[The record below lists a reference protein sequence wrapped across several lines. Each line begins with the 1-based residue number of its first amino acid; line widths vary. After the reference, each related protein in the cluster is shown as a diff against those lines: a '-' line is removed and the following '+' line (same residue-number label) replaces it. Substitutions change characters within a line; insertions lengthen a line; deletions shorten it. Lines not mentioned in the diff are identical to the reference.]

1 MPRKFPAM
9 QILKPSPFLRQLLC
23 AFAALSTVQAG
34 VDSVVTFNELH
45 YNPAAAQT
53 AGEWLELKNQNSV
66 DVDLSGWRLDGGVDY
81 VFPEGTV
88 IRGGGYL
95 VVAANPA
102 ALMSAAG
109 ISGVLGPFANSLA
122 NNGESVTLKNN
133 NGRRMD
139 EIDYRDSQPWPP
151 AADGS
156 GATLAKRDEFQNSE
170 LPENW
175 AASVEVG
182 GTPGAYNFTAPNSGG
197 AVQVNGVPGPLRRYY
212 RFEGN
217 ANDTSGNTVN
227 GSLVNAP
234 VYSTQFPPIVGSGQ
248 SIDLNG
254 TTQYVN
260 VPDGEHPTAYTI
272 SAWVRP
278 DTIRAQSIVVRT
290 DGSGPTVTWSH
301 QLRMTA
307 LGRFEHYT
315 FDGASKSIIGT
326 TTAVAGQ
333 WYHVCIVARNGGQ
346 MKLYVNG
353 TEEGTALGV
362 SSLWTGG
369 TRWMIGS
376 NSNNGMTFFDGRIDE
391 VAFWHGAMDAS
402 QVGHIA
408 TGFKLPPDTAVS
420 NLALGRTVING
431 SGSYPSVGF
440 NVVGGSG
447 DFTASN
453 VTDGSASD
461 VFAGSYW
468 LGREGVTNEY
478 FILDLGNPVAID
490 QVLLRNTHNWQF
502 NDRGTAN
509 FRLFA
514 ASEVDG
520 SNQLVSP
527 VQVLNSTLTTRT
539 IAAPTPPGSPVPGDS
554 FTSVNGLTP
563 VTARYLKFETL
574 TSSYAANVG
583 LNEIEVF
590 GTAVTGGGGSERP
603 QRPAL
608 VINELSNDDEAVWWM
623 ELHNY
628 GSTAL
633 DLTGYVVETSAGTSY
648 TLPATSLVAGGF
660 LVLDETTTGLH
671 PLDETKVFLYNAGKS
686 VVVDA
691 VVQKAQKHQLRRS
704 SVAGSGPGEFL
715 AAEAPGDITPG
726 TANVITLPT
735 AIVINEIM
743 YHRRPQFQ
751 PYVENPEEWIELYNK
766 SASPVDVSGWKLDD
780 AIGFT
785 FPAGTVIPAG
795 GYLCVAN
802 DAAAFAA
809 ANPGVPVVGNFSG
822 GLSNRGER
830 IQLRDA
836 VGNTVDEVFYRDK
849 EPWPLYTDGLGS
861 SLELKN
867 PEADNSVP
875 ESWAASDESPRSFWQ
890 NYTFTATAQTPI
902 YSPTITA
909 TGTTAFHELRLGLLE
924 EGEVLVD
931 DVSVREITTAPA
943 VELMQNGAFSSALTP
958 VWRVLGNHDQS
969 SIVTDAGNPVLA
981 LRASGPLLYMH
992 NLLETSLK
1000 AGGSLVPVVNGRQYT
1015 ISLRAKWLRGCPWL
1029 HTEFYYNKVTKSFL
1043 LDLPAQSGTPGAQ
1056 NSVFVANPGPTFSMQ
1071 RHAPPVP
1078 EAGQPVTVTAR
1089 LTDPQGVG
1097 TATLRYSLNGG
1108 AFTPVTMTSGADGVH
1123 TAAIPA
1129 QAAGT
1134 VVQFY
1139 LEAAD
1144 GPGASAT
1151 WPAAGVNS
1159 RALIKWSEGGATAAK
1174 QNLRIITTAA
1184 DATELAS
1191 QVNMMSN
1198 RRRGCTIIHNEREI
1212 FYDGRIRLRGS
1223 MYSRSNS
1230 AFAGESITF
1239 PADKLFRGTQRT
1251 VSVRRSG
1258 MNEIVVK
1265 HTINAAGGLPDNYND
1280 IINIIS
1286 FRSDIVGPARMEM
1299 ERFSN
1304 SWLDEFYPEGS
1315 DGTQFKLEGIR
1326 VPTLTFANGTFPAGN
1341 PEGIKNLTTA
1351 GMGWVVELDLADLGP
1366 DGGQYRHGFRWLNN
1380 FSRNDNARFVQMC
1393 RALSM
1398 PVSTPAEQAAFE
1410 AAIEPLMNVDGWM
1423 RTFAMMSL
1431 FGIGDVYSQPPGTV
1445 ANISNP
1451 HNLNFYMPPT
1461 ADGKI
1466 EVIPWDWNA
1475 VFAQVSNAP
1484 LSGDKNIQKVINRPR
1499 FKRLFLGHLKNL
1511 IETKFN
1517 ATYMGPWLAHYSA
1530 CTGEGYTGYTTNVTN
1545 RNNFVLSQISA
1556 QIPPVAF
1563 SITTNGGADFT
1574 TAGATAVLEGDG
1586 WVDVREIRLNG
1597 SPDSLPVTWLDE
1609 NSWRVTVPLGLGANS
1624 ITLAAFNGAGGAV
1637 GTDTITITNT
1647 SSTEQASAANTVI
1660 SEIHYNPV
1668 APATEFLEVMNISP
1682 VNFVDFTGC
1691 VFTAGIDYAF
1701 PTGTVIPPGGRFVI
1715 SAAQFLNATALNNA
1729 GERLLLEAPG
1739 GVIIRDFSY
1748 DDDLPWPLAADG
1760 TGPSLVLIAPQT
1772 NPDHALAV
1780 NWRDSMSAGGNPG
1793 SDDAIHFTGTP
1804 GADDHLD
1811 GWSNVVEY
1819 ALGADPQITHT
1830 LNGGLLEFT
1839 IPRVPN
1845 ADDAIISGEFSTA
1858 LTGWTPAE
1866 LVSVTNTTLTYR
1878 VPVAFMNAGRV
1889 FLRATVQL
1897 R

>member
-1 MPRKFPAM
+1 MLRKFPAM
-9 QILKPSPFLRQLLC
+9 QILKTSPFLRQLLC

-45 YNPAAAQT
+45 YNQAAAQT

-81 VFPEGTV
+81 VFPGGTV

-133 NGRRMD
+133 NGRPMD
-139 EIDYRDSQPWPP
+139 VIDYRDSQPWPP

-212 RFEGN
+212 RFDGN
-217 ANDTSGNTVN
+217 ANDASGNTVN

-234 VYSTQFPPIVGSGQ
+234 VYSAQFPPIVGSGQ

-260 VPDGEHPTAYTI
+260 VPDTVHPTAYTI

-431 SGSYPSVGF
+431 SGSYPGVGF

-468 LGREGVTNEY
+468 LGREGVTNEH

-490 QVLLRNTHNWQF
+490 QVLLRNTHNWQY

-539 IAAPTPPGSPVPGDS
+539 ITAPVPPGSPVPGDS
-554 FTSVNGLTP
+554 FTSDNGLTP

-590 GTAVTGGGGSERP
+590 GTAVTGGEGSGRP

-608 VINELSNDDEAVWWM
+608 VINELSNDDEVVWWM
-623 ELHNY
+623 EMHNY

-633 DLTGYVVETSAGTSY
+633 DLTGYVVATSAGTSY
-648 TLPATSLVAGGF
+648 TLPSTSLAAGGF
-660 LVLDETTTGLH
+660 LVLNETTTGLH
-671 PLDETKVFLYNAGKS
+671 PMDETKVFLYNAGKS

-691 VVQKAQKHQLRRS
+691 VVQKAQKHQLRRP
-704 SVAGSGPGEFL
+704 SVAGSGPGDFF

-751 PYVENPEEWIELYNK
+751 PYAENPEEWIELYNK

-785 FPAGTVIPAG
+785 FSAGTVIPAG

-802 DAAAFAA
+802 DAAAFTA

-875 ESWAASDESPRSFWQ
+875 ESWAASDESTRSSWQ

-902 YSPTITA
+902 YSPTITT
-909 TGTTAFHELRLGLLE
+909 TGTPAFHELRLGLLE

-969 SIVTDAGNPVLA
+969 SIVTDAGNSVLA

-992 NLLETSLK
+992 NLLETSMK

-1043 LDLPAQSGTPGAQ
+1043 LDLPARSGTPGAQ

-1071 RHAPPVP
+1071 RHAPAVP
-1078 EAGQPVTVTAR
+1078 EAGQSVTITAR
-1089 LTDPQGVG
+1089 LTDPQGLG
-1097 TATLRYSLNGG
+1097 TATLRYSVNGG
-1108 AFTPVTMTSGADGVH
+1108 AFTLVTMTAGADGVH

-1144 GPGASAT
+1144 GPGASAA

-1198 RRRGCTIIHNEREI
+1198 RRRGCTIIYNEREI

-1393 RALSM
+1393 RTLSM

-1517 ATYMGPWLAHYSA
+1517 ATYMGPWLEHYSA

-1556 QIPPVAF
+1556 QIPPVPF
-1563 SITTNGGADFT
+1563 SITTNGGEAFT
-1574 TAGATAVLEGDG
+1574 AAGATAVLEGDG
-1586 WVDVREIRLNG
+1586 WVDVRAIRFNG

-1609 NSWRVTVPLGLGANS
+1609 NSWRVTVSLGLGANP
-1624 ITLAAFNGAGGAV
+1624 ITLAAFNGAGGSV
-1637 GTDTITITNT
+1637 GTDTIIITNT
-1647 SSTEQASAANTVI
+1647 STTEQASAANTVI

-1668 APATEFLEVMNISP
+1668 APTTEFLEVMNISA
-1682 VNFVDFTGC
+1682 VNFVDYSGCAFTS
-1691 VFTAGIDYAF
+1691 GIDYAF
-1701 PTGTVIPPGGRFVI
+1701 PSGTILPPGGRFVV

-1729 GERLLLEAPG
+1729 GERLRLEAPG
-1739 GVIIRDFSY
+1739 GVIIRDFPY

-1760 TGPSLVLIAPQT
+1760 AGPSLVLIAPQT
-1772 NPDHALAV
+1772 NPDHALAG
-1780 NWRDSMSAGGNPG
+1780 NWRASMGAGGNPG

-1804 GADDHLD
+1804 GADDDLD

-1819 ALGADPQITHT
+1819 ALGLDPQITHA
-1830 LNGGLLEFT
+1830 LNSGLLEFT

-1845 ADDAIISGEFSTA
+1845 ADDAIITGEFSTA

-1866 LVSVTNTTLTYR
+1866 LVSMTNTTLTCR
-1878 VPVAFMNAGRV
+1878 APASFTNAGRV
-1889 FLRATVQL
+1889 FLRATVRL